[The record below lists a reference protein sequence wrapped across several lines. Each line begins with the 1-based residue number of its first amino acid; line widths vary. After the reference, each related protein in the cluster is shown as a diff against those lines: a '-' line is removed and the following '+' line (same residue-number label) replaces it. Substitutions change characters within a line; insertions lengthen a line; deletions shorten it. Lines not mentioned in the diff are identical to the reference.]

1 MKKVAGMKKKID
13 GNFDKDRPVV
23 IFTKGENTKR
33 GIKQYVKKNMNW
45 AELVDEYLP
54 EAALLMKHAELLEA
68 GKKVQV
74 RDAEGKRVM
83 MVVPDYDVQ
92 AKALDMAIKM
102 RGKYA
107 ATEMTITARKFQTMT
122 DEELQEEIDR
132 KKRFFNKTEN
142 Q

>member
-1 MKKVAGMKKKID
+1 MKKKID
-13 GNFDKDRPVV
+13 GSFDKERPVV
-23 IFTKGENTKR
+23 LMVKTNSKMGKTR
-33 GIKQYVKKNMNW
+33 YIKENMNW
-45 AELVDEYLP
+45 AGLVDEYLP

-83 MVVPDYDVQ
+83 MTVPDYDVQ

-132 KKRFFNKTEN
+132 KKRFFSKTEN